1 MKIKFIR
8 VSCVFMVCLLW
19 FASTASTLLFA
30 DDRKSERILL
40 EIKKLNTRVVEQV
53 IPQIQNTNLTIENLK
68 SEINK
73 VRAEVN
79 RVRSGNKTVN
89 QQMEILSSVIPA
101 MQGAMEQ
108 SQAQSI
114 QEIQSLGKRLT
125 QLEAQIKA
133 DRDSKSQNQEAEA
146 QHKKAELDAIK
157 QEVSINLKNLK
168 AGMAKDMERMAQL
181 NQSAFQEL
189 IKNNEKRLS
198 NQNARVD
205 KSIAVMTELA
215 KGGSRT
221 SEALASLQAGV
232 VQNSKSLSEQNKKI
246 IDILSKAL
254 QEQEAA
260 STKIDTLGGNQSK
273 SDENVKFA
281 RDTMVAL
288 KDILDKRLVEIDK
301 TQQAL
306 QAQNDKSFQNVDL
319 IKQNLL
325 VADQKIN
332 KLAEVLKT
340 FQIQGSEVGRAKSEL
355 INEKITRLIE
365 ILKAIAA
372 EQGKMEKL
380 VASQGGKG
388 SDKQLMDALADLKR
402 KANVNI
408 SRSDSILK
416 KLK

>member
-1 MKIKFIR
+1 
-8 VSCVFMVCLLW
+8 VSCAFFVCLVW
-19 FASTASTLLFA
+19 FAFIASAQSFG

-53 IPQIQNTNLTIENLK
+53 IPQIQNTNLTIEKLK
-68 SEINK
+68 AEINK

-101 MQGAMEQ
+101 MQGSIEL
-108 SQAQSI
+108 SQAQTI
-114 QEIQSLGKRLT
+114 QEIQSLGKRLAE
-125 QLEAQIKA
+125 LEAQIKSE
-133 DRDSKSQNQEAEA
+133 RESKA
-146 QHKKAELDAIK
+146 QHQKAELEAIK
-157 QEVSINLKNLK
+157 QEVSTNLQNLKE
-168 AGMAKDMERMAQL
+168 GMAKDMERMAQL

-198 NQNARVD
+198 DQNARVD
-205 KSIAVMTELA
+205 KSIAVMTEIA
-215 KGGSRT
+215 RGGSKT
-221 SEALASLQAGV
+221 NEMLASLQAGV
-232 VQNSKSLSEQNKKI
+232 MQNSKSLSQQNKKI
-246 IDILSKAL
+246 IDILSKTL
-254 QEQEAA
+254 REQEAA

-273 SDENVKFA
+273 SDENVRIA
-281 RDTMVAL
+281 RETMVAL

-301 TQQAL
+301 TQQVL
-306 QAQNDKSFQNVDL
+306 QEQNDKSLQNADL

-325 VADQKIN
+325 VTDQKIN
-332 KLAEVLKT
+332 KLAGVLKT
-340 FQIQGSEVGRAKSEL
+340 FQIQGSEVGRAKADL

-365 ILKAIAA
+365 ILKAIAS

-380 VASQGGKG
+380 VASQVGKG
-388 SDKQLMDALADLKR
+388 SNKKLMDALADLKR

>member
-1 MKIKFIR
+1 MKRKFIR
-8 VSCVFMVCLLW
+8 VSCAFLVCLGW
-19 FASTASTLLFA
+19 FASIASPQLFGE
-30 DDRKSERILL
+30 DKKSERILL

-53 IPQIQNTNLTIENLK
+53 IPQIQNTNLTIEKLK
-68 SEINK
+68 AEINK

-101 MQGAMEQ
+101 MQGSMEL
-108 SQAQSI
+108 SQAQTI
-114 QEIQSLGKRLT
+114 HEVQSLSKRLT
-125 QLEAQIKA
+125 QLEDQIKS
-133 DRDSKSQNQEAEA
+133 DQGNKA
-146 QHKKAELDAIK
+146 QHQKAELEAIK
-157 QEVSINLKNLK
+157 QEVSANLQNLKE
-168 AGMAKDMERMAQL
+168 GMAKDMERMAQL

-198 NQNARVD
+198 DQNARVD
-205 KSIAVMTELA
+205 KSIAVMTEIA
-215 KGGSRT
+215 KGGSKT
-221 SEALASLQAGV
+221 NETLASLQAGV

-246 IDILSKAL
+246 IDILSKTL

-273 SDENVKFA
+273 SDENVRIA
-281 RDTMVAL
+281 RETMVAL

-301 TQQAL
+301 TQQVL
-306 QAQNDKSFQNVDL
+306 QAQNDKSLQNADL

-325 VADQKIN
+325 VAEQKIN

-340 FQIQGSEVGRAKSEL
+340 FQIQGSEVGRAKADL
-355 INEKITRLIE
+355 INEKISRLIE

-380 VASQGGKG
+380 VASQAGKG
-388 SDKQLMDALADLKR
+388 SNKKLMDALADLKR

-416 KLK
+416 KMK

>member
-1 MKIKFIR
+1 
-8 VSCVFMVCLLW
+8 
-19 FASTASTLLFA
+19 
-30 DDRKSERILL
+30 L

-53 IPQIQNTNLTIENLK
+53 IPQIQNTNLTIEKLK
-68 SEINK
+68 AEINK

-101 MQGAMEQ
+101 MQGSIEL
-108 SQAQSI
+108 SQVQTI
-114 QEIQSLGKRLT
+114 QEIQSLGKRLAE
-125 QLEAQIKA
+125 LEAQIKSE
-133 DRDSKSQNQEAEA
+133 RESKA
-146 QHKKAELDAIK
+146 QHQKAELEAIK
-157 QEVSINLKNLK
+157 QEVSTNLQNLKE
-168 AGMAKDMERMAQL
+168 GMAKDMERMAQL

-198 NQNARVD
+198 DQNARVD
-205 KSIAVMTELA
+205 KSIAVMTEIA
-215 KGGSRT
+215 RGGSKT
-221 SEALASLQAGV
+221 NEMLASLQAGV
-232 VQNSKSLSEQNKKI
+232 MQNSKSLSQQNKKI
-246 IDILSKAL
+246 IDILSKTL
-254 QEQEAA
+254 REQEAA

-273 SDENVKFA
+273 SDENVRIA
-281 RDTMVAL
+281 RETMVAL

-301 TQQAL
+301 TQQVL
-306 QAQNDKSFQNVDL
+306 QEQNDKSLQNADL

-325 VADQKIN
+325 VTDQKIN
-332 KLAEVLKT
+332 KLAGVLKT
-340 FQIQGSEVGRAKSEL
+340 FQIQGSEVGRAKADL

-365 ILKAIAA
+365 ILKAIAS

-380 VASQGGKG
+380 VASQAGKG
-388 SDKQLMDALADLKR
+388 SNKKLMDALLDLKR

>member
-1 MKIKFIR
+1 MKRKFIR
-8 VSCVFMVCLLW
+8 VFYAFLVCLVW
-19 FASTASTLLFA
+19 FASTASSQLFA

-68 SEINK
+68 AEIKK

-79 RVRSGNKTVN
+79 QVKSGNKTVN

-101 MQGAMEQ
+101 MQGSMEQ
-108 SQAQSI
+108 SQAQTI
-114 QEIQSLGKRLT
+114 QEVQSLGKRLA

-133 DRDSKSQNQEAEA
+133 ERESKA
-146 QHKKAELDAIK
+146 QQQKAELEAIK
-157 QEVSINLKNLK
+157 QEVSINLQKLK
-168 AGMAKDMERMAQL
+168 EGMAKDMERMAQL

-189 IKNNEKRLS
+189 IKNNEKRL
-198 NQNARVD
+198 NDQNARVD
-205 KSIAVMTELA
+205 KSIVVMTEIA
-215 KGGSRT
+215 RGGSKT
-221 SEALASLQAGV
+221 NEMLASLQAGV
-232 VQNSKSLSEQNKKI
+232 MQNSKSLSQQNKKI
-246 IDILSKAL
+246 IDILSKTL
-254 QEQEAA
+254 REQEAA

-273 SDENVKFA
+273 SDENVRIA
-281 RDTMVAL
+281 RETMVAL

-301 TQQAL
+301 TQQVL
-306 QAQNDKSFQNVDL
+306 QEQNDKSLQNADL

-325 VADQKIN
+325 VTDQKIN
-332 KLAEVLKT
+332 KLTEVLKT
-340 FQIQGSEVGRAKSEL
+340 FQIQGSEVGRAKADL

-365 ILKAIAA
+365 ILKAIAS

-380 VASQGGKG
+380 VASQAGKG
-388 SDKQLMDALADLKR
+388 SDKKLMDALADLKR
-402 KANVNI
+402 KANVSI